1 MNRFL
6 CTVLMLIAVFYA
18 PTFAQKGIDLSV
30 PLRTFN
36 PTGEAPNVWALDPA
50 KNIMYVASL
59 HRITAHRIDTG
70 AIVQT
75 YSGLCADNE
84 NLQIWRLEPHQSH
97 LLVSCAEP
105 DRIFYGLAYSII
117 INTQTAKVISKI
129 ISTIATTSD
138 DLNIFALISTCP
150 DGECNVIEIR
160 NGAKTN
166 QINIFSGYNS
176 YFKSMRLTNDGTR
189 LLILSS
195 NSVIIWDVKA
205 SEKIATIP
213 IPSQDAIAARLSD
226 DGKTLVVLSEG
237 NFDIFQL
244 PENTLLFSGRLPSR
258 DWDRVA
264 GIQLASDGDR
274 VIVSGLD
281 FPYHDQDFTIVYSL
295 VKGGIQQTLKASA
308 VGFTNDGHYLVTL
321 GEKGFSVLGSD
332 TRNVWLRESVAVL
345 VNSNQPDARVSVD
358 GVDRGLASGDGG
370 DLKLYLGS
378 YNLTVSAPGFRS
390 QTQKIT
396 VVDGKPLS
404 LNISLERMR
413 GSVRFESTPSG
424 AAVNLDGKRI
434 GVTPITIN
442 NLDLGSHQYSLSL
455 EDHFDAND
463 TVSLSDENPQT
474 VRIALTEVPG
484 LVFNSTPS
492 GATISVDGT
501 PVGITPITARNL
513 KPGRVTFTAVL
524 AGYQTFTGRAIVP
537 ETGKGAVE
545 ISLSKT
551 TSLILPSQP
560 EAQNLQFDQKA
571 LDTARQGLIR
581 VNDMPMLPIPAL
593 TALTGIGVYGD
604 TSHIT
609 LAWGRLEV
617 ALTIGEPTKA
627 KPTLFV
633 KDAVMYAPL
642 VGLEKLGLR
651 LMQTKT
657 VVLALNDDR
666 VDLGIPK
673 SVFATE
679 SVVAPLRAPWRAAL
693 EKAIVLDNAPA
704 FAVRDLLSFVKGLS
718 YQPESLTLFLNGKP
732 LLRAFKPA
740 SGGVKGSLVIYK
752 GGAYLPSALLP
763 LIGLGSRF
771 NAPTLTLTV
780 AEIPF
785 DLRFATAGR
794 DMITTIG
801 LIRARDEAVRIAEAK
816 RKAEATR
823 VAKLNARER
832 ARLKGVAATLRNRFG
847 ATFVYLGNDQ
857 WGSAV
862 TLGSNAPFAFISIV
876 YAPNSNSGTWRR
888 CTWESRENIEVNNG
902 GSYGNGVF
910 VVEFLTSY
918 GRVLGTF
925 VYAPGTCNIVAAY

>member
-1 MNRFL
+1 
-6 CTVLMLIAVFYA
+6 
-18 PTFAQKGIDLSV
+18 
-30 PLRTFN
+30 
-36 PTGEAPNVWALDPA
+36 
-50 KNIMYVASL
+50 
-59 HRITAHRIDTG
+59 
-70 AIVQT
+70 
-75 YSGLCADNE
+75 
-84 NLQIWRLEPHQSH
+84 
-97 LLVSCAEP
+97 
-105 DRIFYGLAYSII
+105 
-117 INTQTAKVISKI
+117 
-129 ISTIATTSD
+129 
-138 DLNIFALISTCP
+138 
-150 DGECNVIEIR
+150 
-160 NGAKTN
+160 
-166 QINIFSGYNS
+166 
-176 YFKSMRLTNDGTR
+176 
-189 LLILSS
+189 
-195 NSVIIWDVKA
+195 
-205 SEKIATIP
+205 
-213 IPSQDAIAARLSD
+213 
-226 DGKTLVVLSEG
+226 
-237 NFDIFQL
+237 
-244 PENTLLFSGRLPSR
+244 
-258 DWDRVA
+258 
-264 GIQLASDGDR
+264 
-274 VIVSGLD
+274 
-281 FPYHDQDFTIVYSL
+281 
-295 VKGGIQQTLKASA
+295 
-308 VGFTNDGHYLVTL
+308 
-321 GEKGFSVLGSD
+321 
-332 TRNVWLRESVAVL
+332 
-345 VNSNQPDARVSVD
+345 
-358 GVDRGLASGDGG
+358 
-370 DLKLYLGS
+370 
-378 YNLTVSAPGFRS
+378 
-390 QTQKIT
+390 
-396 VVDGKPLS
+396 
-404 LNISLERMR
+404 
-413 GSVRFESTPSG
+413 
-424 AAVNLDGKRI
+424 
-434 GVTPITIN
+434 
-442 NLDLGSHQYSLSL
+442 
-455 EDHFDAND
+455 
-463 TVSLSDENPQT
+463 
-474 VRIALTEVPG
+474 
-484 LVFNSTPS
+484 
-492 GATISVDGT
+492 
-501 PVGITPITARNL
+501 
-513 KPGRVTFTAVL
+513 
-524 AGYQTFTGRAIVP
+524 VP

-673 SVFATE
+673 SIFATE

-794 DMITTIG
+794 EVTTTTG
-801 LIRARDEAVRIAEAK
+801 LIRARDEAIRAAEAK

-832 ARLKGVAATLRNRFG
+832 ARLKGVAITLRNRFG

-910 VVEFLTSY
+910 VVEFLTGY